1 MAQLSGTFFG
11 VIDWKISV
19 VPRKASMVVSGEETP
34 AVTLR
39 GPFGYV
45 GMGAMSFV
53 ADGMNEKGLIISV
66 QTLYRSEYQH
76 CNPLS
81 KERPGQLMAVFCL
94 LRNDFL
100 PHEGKPGECTSV
112 TGF

>member
-19 VPRKASMVVSGEETP
+19 FPRKASVVVSGEETP

-45 GMGAMSFV
+45 GMSSHSFV

-66 QTLYRSEYQH
+66 QTLYRSDYQH

-81 KERPGQLMAVFCL
+81 KECPGLIAVGL
-94 LRNDFL
+94 LRDDF
-100 PHEGKPGECTSV
+100 
-112 TGF
+112 FAQ